1 MAAKRINELTKRII
15 SLFMS
20 LVMLFLLSACVTA
33 GSEPTAAAI
42 SSVIVSTVPSSSSS
56 SSSSSSLTAVPTE
69 SETPTSS
76 TSSTSSMEVTEALWT
91 PDASADKIVVIS
103 DIHLGI
109 DDKYSETI
117 ANRDLLIDFLEKLE
131 NTTDVR
137 ELVINGDF
145 LDEWYLPLTYARYDD
160 SSEFYRQAIANNQTV
175 FDALNSLMAKGIKLV
190 YVPGNHDMLLESG
203 ILDEALPGIK
213 QARDAEGLGVYVTGD
228 RQEIA
233 IEHSHRYDVF
243 SAPDSVTNK
252 ELCQNEDTLLPPGYF
267 YARIAASWIL
277 QGRPL
282 IKKDYPIVTAVP
294 DAATDPD
301 QYGAYLYYKVL
312 STELTRITQMER
324 FEDKIFDIGIAG
336 FSGSYTLAD
345 FYPVQRTDG
354 TISAPVLFE
363 NFQQTWEERQEIN
376 QVAVKI
382 SFSKAVAGTLSHD
395 YFYSQANIQYLQN
408 PEKSI
413 DVVVF
418 GHTHVP
424 DFRNADGKI
433 YVNDGTWIDNNT
445 NYPDA
450 ARTFAVITT
459 GDVDSAALLAYM
471 PDGTVSDITDSVSG
485 G

>member
-1 MAAKRINELTKRII
+1 MAAKRFNEMKKRII
-15 SLFMS
+15 SLFMA
-20 LVMLFLLSACVTA
+20 LVMLFLLCACGTA
-33 GSEPTAAAI
+33 QSEPTATAASGTI
-42 SSVIVSTVPSSSSS
+42 AATAT
-56 SSSSSSLTAVPTE
+56 SSSLATVTTE
-69 SETPTSS
+69 SDTTASS
-76 TSSTSSMEVTEALWT
+76 VEATAALWT
-91 PDASADKIVVIS
+91 PASSADKIVVIS

-109 DDKYSETI
+109 DDKYSETVK
-117 ANRDLLIDFLEKLE
+117 NRGLLIDFIEKLG

-145 LDEWYLPLTYARYDD
+145 LDEWYLPLTYAKYDD
-160 SSEFYRQAIANNQTV
+160 SGEFYRKVIANNQTV
-175 FDALNSLMAKGIKLV
+175 FDALNNLMAKGIKLV
-190 YVPGNHDMLLESG
+190 YVTGNHDMLLEKG
-203 ILDEALPGIK
+203 ILDEALPGIV
-213 QARDAEGLGVYVTGD
+213 QARDAQGLGVYVTGD

-243 SAPDSVTNK
+243 SAPDSVSNRA
-252 ELCQNEDTLLPPGYF
+252 LCQNEDTLLPPGYF

-282 IKKDYPIVTAVP
+282 IKKDYPIVTSVP

-301 QYGAYLYYKVL
+301 QYGAYLYYRVL
-312 STELTRITQMER
+312 SSELTRITQMER
-324 FEDKIFDIGIAG
+324 FEDKIFDLGIAG
-336 FSGSYTLAD
+336 FSGSYTLED

-363 NFQQTWEERQEIN
+363 NFQRTWEERQEIN

-382 SFSKAVAGTLSHD
+382 SFSEAVAGTLSHD
-395 YFYSQANIQYLQN
+395 YFYSQANLQYLQN

-413 DVVVF
+413 EVVVF

-459 GDVDSAALLAYM
+459 GDTDSAALFAYM
-471 PDGTVSDITDSVSG
+471 PDGTVSDITGSVSKE
-485 G
+485 

>member
-1 MAAKRINELTKRII
+1 MAAKRSNEMTKRYIA
-15 SLFMS
+15 LFMA
-20 LVMLFLLSACVTA
+20 LVMLFLLAACGTA
-33 GSEPTAAAI
+33 QNEPTAADA
-42 SSVIVSTVPSSSSS
+42 SSTLASTVPSSQ
-56 SSSSSSLTAVPTE
+56 LTAVPTE

-76 TSSTSSMEVTEALWT
+76 AEVIDALWT
-91 PDASADKIVVIS
+91 PAASADKIVVIS

-109 DDKYSETI
+109 DDTYSETI
-117 ANRDLLIDFLEKLE
+117 ANRGLLLDFLGKLE

-160 SSEFYRQAIANNQTV
+160 SDEFYRQVIANNQTV
-175 FDALNSLMAKGIKLV
+175 FDALSSLMAKGIKLV

-203 ILDEALPGIK
+203 ILDEALPGIV

-243 SAPDSVTNK
+243 SAPDSVSNRA
-252 ELCQNEDTLLPPGYF
+252 LCRNEDTLLPPGYF

-282 IKKDYPIVTAVP
+282 IKKDYPTVTAVP

-301 QYGAYLYYKVL
+301 QYGAYLYYRVL
-312 STELTRITQMER
+312 STELTRITPIER
-324 FEDKIFDIGIAG
+324 FEDKIFDMGIAG
-336 FSGSYTLAD
+336 FNGSYTLED

-354 TISAPVLFE
+354 TISAPVLFV
-363 NFQQTWEERQEIN
+363 NFQRTWDERQEIN

-382 SFSKAVAGTLSHD
+382 SFSEAVAGTLSHD
-395 YFYSQANIQYLQN
+395 YFYSQANRQYLQN

-445 NYPDA
+445 SYPDA
-450 ARTFAVITT
+450 TRTFAVITT
-459 GDVDSAALLAYM
+459 GDVDSAALYTYM
-471 PDGTVSDITDSVSG
+471 PDGTISDITGSVSKE
-485 G
+485 